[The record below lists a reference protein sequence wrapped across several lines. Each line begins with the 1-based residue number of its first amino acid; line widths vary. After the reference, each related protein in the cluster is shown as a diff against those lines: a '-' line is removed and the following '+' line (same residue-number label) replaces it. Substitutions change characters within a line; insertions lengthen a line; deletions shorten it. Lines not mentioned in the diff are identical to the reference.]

1 MLTKQWYFSPAEPAL
16 VPLDLL
22 QVLSERGIDEKY
34 IKLCVKSDLNRE
46 MVRSDC
52 YLLCTDTEIIVLSG
66 SVTIKKGSQK
76 KTVRKFELLSWDVFE
91 LAGLSDFKVEEQISS
106 ARFTAKDK
114 DGRYVLL
121 ANLSNTYKG
130 DFFTCARF
138 IEELKKDEKITPDE
152 KKETAATIC
161 SARNAEADT

>member
-106 ARFTAKDK
+106 ARFTARIRTEDMYFS
-114 DGRYVLL
+114 RIFQTHTRETF
-121 ANLSNTYKG
+121 SP
-130 DFFTCARF
+130 ARG
-138 IEELKKDEKITPDE
+138 
-152 KKETAATIC
+152 
-161 SARNAEADT
+161 S

>member
-52 YLLCTDTEIIVLSG
+52 YLLGNYRSLRLCHHKE
-66 SVTIKKGSQK
+66 
-76 KTVRKFELLSWDVFE
+76 R
-91 LAGLSDFKVEEQISS
+91 LAEKDCAQIRAS
-106 ARFTAKDK
+106 FV
-114 DGRYVLL
+114 G
-121 ANLSNTYKG
+121 
-130 DFFTCARF
+130 C
-138 IEELKKDEKITPDE
+138 I
-152 KKETAATIC
+152 
-161 SARNAEADT
+161 

>member
-52 YLLCTDTEIIVLSG
+52 YLLCHHKE
-66 SVTIKKGSQK
+66 
-76 KTVRKFELLSWDVFE
+76 R
-91 LAGLSDFKVEEQISS
+91 LAEKDCAQIRAS
-106 ARFTAKDK
+106 FV
-114 DGRYVLL
+114 G
-121 ANLSNTYKG
+121 
-130 DFFTCARF
+130 C
-138 IEELKKDEKITPDE
+138 I
-152 KKETAATIC
+152 
-161 SARNAEADT
+161 